1 MTEAAPSI
9 TALIISFNEEVHI
22 ARCIERIRPL
32 VRRVVVVDSFSTDR
46 TVEIAKSLGADVYQN
61 PFTTHGAQVQWGA
74 DNTGIDTD
82 WILRMD
88 CDEYLEA
95 PLLDALRTRTPSLP
109 DDVSAIDL
117 KLKVLFRGKFIR
129 WGGYYRTWLTRMW
142 RPGRARME
150 SRWMDE
156 KLLIERGRVERITGG
171 DLVDENLRD
180 IGWWTDKH
188 NRYAT
193 LQMIDFVLREQGVV
207 RDHDEPGA
215 VTPAAK
221 FKRFLRHTIYGG
233 APLYLRAVLYFVQ
246 RYVLR
251 LGFLDGRRGFVWH
264 SLHGFWFFMLMDA
277 KIDEARMHIAAHGI
291 DSFPD
296 YLKSRYGITFALP
309 QP

>member
-1 MTEAAPSI
+1 MPEAAPSI

-22 ARCIERIRPL
+22 ARCIEQIRPL
-32 VRRVVVVDSFSTDR
+32 VRRIVVVDSFSTDR
-46 TVEIAKSLGADVYQN
+46 TVEIARSLGADVYQN

-74 DNTGIDTD
+74 DNTAIDTD

-95 PLLDALRTRTPSLP
+95 PLLDALRTRTPTLP
-109 DDVSAIDL
+109 DDVSALDL

-156 KLLIERGRVERITGG
+156 KLLIDSGRVEKVTGG

-246 RYVLR
+246 RYFLR
-251 LGFLDGRRGFVWH
+251 FGFLDGRRGFVWH

-296 YLKSRYGITFALP
+296 YLKARYGINFALP